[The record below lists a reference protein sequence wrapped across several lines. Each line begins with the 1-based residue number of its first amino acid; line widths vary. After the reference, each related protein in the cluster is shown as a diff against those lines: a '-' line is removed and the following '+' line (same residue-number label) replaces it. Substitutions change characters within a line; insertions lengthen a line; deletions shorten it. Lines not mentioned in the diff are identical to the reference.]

1 MLRVDES
8 VKQETIL
15 KAGGEQSNQLAD
27 IPDYMG
33 TDYMGSRRE
42 MEDSN
47 SVLAGLPIGQN

>member
-1 MLRVDES
+1 MLRVDEL

-15 KAGGEQSNQLAD
+15 KAGGEQSNQLGD
-27 IPDYMG
+27 IS
-33 TDYMGSRRE
+33 DYMGSRRE